1 MRLRRWL
8 APLAGSVVVLGSIM
22 VGVSVG
28 ADSGPTRAATSSHPN
43 IALRAMSRTER
54 RAISPHLVYAHPGA
68 KLGSRAERR
77 AHAARHVSST
87 QCPWLND
94 SLSVSAR
101 VSMLLT
107 QMTLADKLDL
117 MEGHNGDASNG
128 AIGDTHAIPSLCV
141 PEVTEED
148 GPAGVADGVSGA
160 TQLPAPVNDA
170 ATWDPSQT
178 RQYGEVLG
186 NEEWVKG
193 NEIVYGPTIN
203 IDRDP
208 RWGRNFESLSED
220 PLLTGTL
227 ATSEIEGIQ
236 SQGPIAQVKHYA
248 VYNVETN
255 RNTPLDDDIIN
266 ERTLHEIYL
275 PAFYDAT
282 IKGKAGSV
290 MCSYSSPNGVFAC
303 QNQPLLSILEQRWGY
318 KGFVGSDYG
327 AVHSTVASANAG
339 LDQEQAS
346 DYFGPALQ
354 TAVEDGQVSM
364 ATIDE
369 AVTRIL
375 TEMFRFNLFDDPATG
390 NESVDASTPAHV
402 AFAQENSER
411 GTVLLKNSGSVLPLT
426 KTTSSIAVIG
436 PDGTTAPESA
446 GGGSAAVN
454 PTGPV
459 ISPLAGITA
468 RAGSGV
474 TVSSYSGTTPS
485 AAAAAARQAQ
495 VAIVFANNFESEGSD
510 LPNITLQNNQN
521 AMISAVAKANPN
533 TIVVLNTGGPVT
545 MPWIS
550 QVSGVLEAW
559 YPGQQDGAAI
569 ASILF
574 GDTNPSGHLPDTF
587 PVSLAQTPTHNPARF
602 PGVNGEVHYSDNL
615 LVGYRYYDTKN
626 VTPLFPFGYG
636 LSYTSFSYSNLQL
649 SSTNVGNTTSGP
661 DGGQNATELTATA
674 TVTNTGSR
682 AGADV
687 AQLYVG
693 DPASAGEPAR
703 QLEGYQ
709 RVSLK
714 PGQSRQVT
722 FHLTGHELSYFEDS
736 ADGWVLPDGTFTAYV
751 GDSSALANLPL
762 QQSFAVSQSV
772 GARTVSLDAPTSAAP
787 DSTFTVAATFDN
799 AGDYDLDGA
808 HAALAVPSGWTVTA
822 QSQSP
827 STVAA
832 HQAVTVAWT
841 VKVPTGAQG
850 TTATLKAKFTGSTAG
865 GSPVTVADQT
875 GQVTVEPIVT
885 TSVPSTAPLINP
897 GQTTT
902 ETVGLTNNLD
912 QPIQVTLTAEPATG
926 LTVTP
931 NPDVVTVPANGTA
944 SASLT
949 IAATAAGAGN
959 QSIPLEVSAAVGS
972 KSYAEAQTGLP
983 VNVAYP
989 SLADAYNNTGI
1000 SDNSDPA
1007 SASFDT
1013 GGDSFSEEELTSAGF
1028 GPGATFTHDGVPYTW
1043 PSAAAGSP
1051 DNVIGYGQAISIS
1064 GSGSTLG
1071 LLGASNNGNA
1081 TGPVTVI
1088 YTDGTSTT
1096 TQVTL
1101 DDWYSNA
1108 AAPGGDILVTTPDWN
1123 QASSTGAHAVS
1134 VYAASVPIDPSKTV
1148 ADVILPTQSAQPSS
1162 GPGPFHVFAIGIGS

>member
-1 MRLRRWL
+1 MRLSRWL
-8 APLAGSVVVLGSIM
+8 APLAGSVLVLGSTM

-28 ADSGPTRAATSSHPN
+28 ANSSPGRAATASHPN
-43 IALRAMSRTER
+43 LALRAMSRTQR
-54 RAISPHLVYAHPGA
+54 SAISPHLVYARPGA
-68 KLGSRAERR
+68 TPSSRR
-77 AHAARHVSST
+77 AHAARKVSST

-94 SLSVSAR
+94 SLSVSTR
-101 VSMLLT
+101 VSMLLA

-170 ATWDPSQT
+170 ATWDPAQA
-178 RQYGEVLG
+178 RQYGKVLG
-186 NEEWVKG
+186 NEEWAKG
-193 NEIVYGPTIN
+193 NEVVYAPTIN

-227 ATSEIEGIQ
+227 ATAEIEGIQ
-236 SQGPIAQVKHYA
+236 SEGPIAQVKHYA

-255 RNTPLDDDIIN
+255 RNTPADDDIIDT
-266 ERTLHEIYL
+266 RTLHEIYL

-282 IKGKAGSV
+282 IKGRAGSV

-346 DYFGPALQ
+346 NYFGPALQ
-354 TAVEDGQVSM
+354 AAVEDGQVSM

-411 GTVLLKNSGSVLPLT
+411 GTVLLKNSGAVLPLRPS
-426 KTTSSIAVIG
+426 TSSIAVIG
-436 PDGTTAPESA
+436 PDGTTDPESA

-474 TVSSYSGTTPS
+474 NVSSYSGTTPS
-485 AAAAAARQAQ
+485 AAAAAARKAQ

-510 LPNITLQNNQN
+510 LPNITLQNDQN
-521 AMISAVAKANPN
+521 AMIKAVARANPN

-550 QVSGVLEAW
+550 KVAGVLEAW

-574 GDTNPSGHLPDTF
+574 GDTNPSGHLPETF
-587 PVSLAQTPTHNPARF
+587 PASLSQAPTANPARF
-602 PGVNGEVHYSDNL
+602 PGQNGEVHYSDKL

-636 LSYTSFSYSNLQL
+636 LSYTSFRYSNLQL
-649 SSTNVGNTTSGP
+649 SSTNVDNTRSGP
-661 DGGQNATELTATA
+661 TGGQNATELTATA
-674 TVTNTGSR
+674 TVTNTGAR

-693 DPASAGEPAR
+693 DPAAAGEPAR
-703 QLEGYQ
+703 QLEGYR
-709 RVSLK
+709 RVSLR
-714 PGQSRQVT
+714 PGQSKQVRFT
-722 FHLTGHELSYFEDS
+722 LTGHELSYFDTS

-751 GDSSALANLPL
+751 GDSSALADLPL
-762 QQSFAVSQSV
+762 QQSFTVSESV
-772 GARTVSLDAPTSAAP
+772 GARTIAVDAPAHVAPAAP
-787 DSTFTVAATFDN
+787 FTVAATFHN
-799 AGDYDLDGA
+799 AGDYALDAA
-808 HAALAVPSGWTVTA
+808 HAALTVPAGWTVSA

-832 HQAVTVAWT
+832 GQSVTVAWT
-841 VKVPTGAQG
+841 VKAPLGAQNSQ
-850 TTATLKAKFTGSTAG
+850 ATVKARFIGSTGGG
-865 GSPVTVADQT
+865 GSAVAASGSAQVNVDPVV
-875 GQVTVEPIVT
+875 
-885 TSVPSTAPLINP
+885 SVQAPSTAPLIDP
-897 GQTTT
+897 GQSAG
-902 ETVGLTNNLD
+902 EAVALTNNLD
-912 QPIQVTLTAEPATG
+912 QPIQVTLTPQPGAG
-926 LTVTP
+926 VTVTP
-931 NPDVVTVPANGTA
+931 DPDVVTVPANGTVNTT
-944 SASLT
+944 LT
-949 IAATAAGAGN
+949 ISATAAGAGN
-959 QSIPLEVSAAVGS
+959 QTIPLDVTAAVGS
-972 KSYAEAQTGLP
+972 KSYPESPTGLP

-989 SLADAYNNTGI
+989 SLAAAFNNTGI
-1000 SDNSDPA
+1000 SDNADPS

-1013 GGDSFSEEELTSAGF
+1013 GGDSFSEQELTSAGY
-1028 GPGATFTHDGVPYTW
+1028 GPGATFTHDGISYTW
-1043 PSAAAGSP
+1043 PSVPAGSP
-1051 DNVIGYGQAISIS
+1051 DNVIGDGQAIAIS

-1071 LLGASNNGNA
+1071 LLGASNNGSA

-1096 TQVTL
+1096 TQVTFA
-1101 DDWYSNA
+1101 DWYSNA

-1123 QASSTGAHAVS
+1123 HPASEGPHAVS
-1134 VYAASVPIDPSKTV
+1134 IYAASVPLDPSKTV
-1148 ADVILPTQSAQPSS
+1148 ADVILPTQSEQPTS
-1162 GPGPFHVFAIGIGS
+1162 GPGPFHVFAVGIGS